1 MASARLELDAKT
13 LLRPLCLQDSAV
25 TWASLLSRLPS
36 TSCVLSHPFPVS
48 LSTSLCLAP
57 VFLAHH
63 HSHVCA
69 VQLPSLA
76 GPSLGKAGSGLCAQ
90 RPNGRMGRTDRFP
103 SPLPQ
108 REHINTTVIEAD
120 VEQGDPLLLVLKMV
134 HREKPLNAPC
144 SRPAPGAEGKSAHL
158 AGSLLGPNSAPK
170 PVLLIH
176 RNPGYLLI
184 PFADILVNAPATKA

>member
-1 MASARLELDAKT
+1 MRLLCHWSPVDNSGVAAWVERDEGSVASTRSELDAKA

-48 LSTSLCLAP
+48 LSTSLCLA

-108 REHINTTVIEAD
+108 REHINTAES
-120 VEQGDPLLLVLKMV
+120 LRRMWS
-134 HREKPLNAPC
+134 RET
-144 SRPAPGAEGKSAHL
+144 
-158 AGSLLGPNSAPK
+158 
-170 PVLLIH
+170 
-176 RNPGYLLI
+176 
-184 PFADILVNAPATKA
+184 PFFLS